1 MKNYFCAVD
10 QKSEVGSIEVLI
22 PGNTFEL
29 RLDQQ
34 LIQKTRLW
42 FNCRFEFRFEKIE
55 ISLKFSTNQGSI
67 DQLKVRLDKF
77 PAHFGQ
83 GCGHMTQIPEKMEL
97 LI

>member
-1 MKNYFCAVD
+1 MRKIFFFSAVD

-42 FNCRFEFRFEKIE
+42 FNCKIRFRFEKNLNFIKIFHQSGLNE
-55 ISLKFSTNQGSI
+55 
-67 DQLKVRLDKF
+67 QLVILV
-77 PAHFGQ
+77 GQ
-83 GCGHMTQIPEKMEL
+83 VDRSFWSSMRSYDSYSG
-97 LI
+97 